1 MPWLRI
7 NKHHKELSDQELI
20 DMFQNGS
27 NLQSIGILFNR
38 YIDLVYGVCLKYL
51 KSPQDSEDAV
61 MQIFELINRKL
72 KTHTVENFRPWL
84 HVVSKNYCFETI
96 RKRKN
101 KLTIVHDENIMHSEA
116 LLHHDDEFEFDLDNA
131 TNGLSD
137 CMEKLPLKQNQA
149 IDMFY
154 LQGKS
159 YQEIA
164 ILTGETKNRV
174 RSFIQNG
181 RRNLKN
187 CMENK
192 HGKRS

>member
-1 MPWLRI
+1 
-7 NKHHKELSDQELI
+7 
-20 DMFQNGS
+20 
-27 NLQSIGILFNR
+27 
-38 YIDLVYGVCLKYL
+38 VYGVCLKYL
-51 KSPQDSEDAV
+51 KSPEDSEDAV

-72 KTHTVENFRPWL
+72 KTHTVENFKPWL

-96 RKRKN
+96 RKRKH

-116 LLHHDDEFEFDLDNA
+116 FLHHDDEFEIDLDTA
-131 TNGLSD
+131 ENGLSE

-149 IDMFY
+149 IDLFY

-164 ILTGETKNRV
+164 SMTGVTKDKV

-192 HGKRS
+192 HEKRS